1 LAGEESLPPRKPRA
15 DAERNRQRLLEVA
28 RASLAEQ
35 GAGASLEDIARSAG
49 VGIGTLYRHFPTRD
63 ALIAEVYRHAIGQL
77 AEAADRLAAE
87 RAPLDALREWMM
99 LFVDYLTTKKLMGDA
114 LRALSG
120 GTAELYASSGSQLEA
135 SIGLLTRNAVEAG
148 EIRLD
153 IIPLDLLRAI
163 AAVSN
168 DSAGGDWEGAARR
181 MVEILI
187 AGLRYR

>member
-1 LAGEESLPPRKPRA
+1 MAGEESLPPRKPRA